1 MTTEQAAAQF
11 LSQFAFWAVTSL
23 LGLAYAWVLRLEL
36 RSQNQQGQ
44 IAALR
49 LHVSE
54 NYATSSAVEKLS
66 DKLDKAL
73 AILHRLDGRREATED

>member
-1 MTTEQAAAQF
+1 MNNAVAAQF

-44 IAALR
+44 IAELR
-49 LHVSE
+49 LHMSE
-54 NYATSSAVEKLS
+54 NYATNNAVEKLV
-66 DKLDKAL
+66 DKVDKAL
-73 AILHRLDGRREATED
+73 AILYRLEGRKEATED